1 LAWTVSISNI
11 AERQLRKLDRPVQ
24 KRILDWLN
32 ERIEGGKNPRH
43 FGEPLKGDLAGLW
56 RYRVGDYRILCEIQD
71 QKIVVLVLTIGHR
84 RQIYKRGSLF
94 SF

>member
-1 LAWTVSISNI
+1 MAWTVSISNV

-32 ERIEGGKNPRH
+32 ERIEGCKNPRH
-43 FGEPLKGDLAGLW
+43 FGDPLKRDPAGLW

-84 RQIYKRGSLF
+84 RQIYKRGS
-94 SF
+94 

>member
-1 LAWTVSISNI
+1 MAWTVSASNI
-11 AERQLRKLDRPVQ
+11 AERQLRKLDRAVQ

-32 ERIEGGKNPRH
+32 DRIEGCKNPRH
-43 FGEPLKGDLAGLW
+43 FGEPLKGDRAGLW

-84 RQIYKRGSLF
+84 RQVYKR
-94 SF
+94 